1 MFVLTLLSTMAFQT
15 MPRIEMGMPRR
26 IRFFISNVMNRGPG
40 LQQIGNKMSR
50 VGICSHQEDYVLQ
63 KCSSTPATCRGEIGD
78 RFCRK
83 YRKHS
88 IVPVQRILRQEQSY
102 RYFFNV

>member
-50 VGICSHQEDYVLQ
+50 VGICSHQEDYVLE
-63 KCSSTPATCRGEIGD
+63 KSVIDFAGNIEN
-78 RFCRK
+78 
-83 YRKHS
+83 
-88 IVPVQRILRQEQSY
+88 IVLFLSKES
-102 RYFFNV
+102 